1 MSDTLKDLIVY
12 IFPSAITAMGFMI
25 ELRKVKAESDKKIRE
40 IEKTSETRL
49 QEIRT
54 DMEEQAKLY
63 ESNAKTD
70 LVATALKG
78 VVCDK
83 KVRQQLVDI
92 IIPQLKES
100 I

>member
-92 IIPQLKES
+92 IIPQLKEG